1 MPVPHSAPSA
11 QKPVPVLNLGVL
23 AHVDAGKTSLTERL
37 LYLAGVVPELGSVD
51 RGTTTTDSLDL
62 ERRRGIT
69 IRTAV
74 ASFTLQTPAGPR
86 LVDLVDTP
94 GHPDFVAE
102 VERAL
107 AVLDGVVL
115 VVSAVEGVQARTR
128 VLMRVVRRLRLP
140 CLLFVNKIDR
150 AGADPG
156 RVTAEIAAELTPAI
170 VSLVDVSGAGSRSA
184 TVTPRRPPA
193 VAESLA
199 EHDDTLL
206 EAWAAG
212 RADAELVAE
221 QLAARTAGG
230 PMTSACSSRPSAHDR
245 KASSLRH
252 GTSNTTDPSSSRE
265 MTLAAPR
272 SCSTARARPASTRTC
287 AVGGLPAPPSP
298 SSFGSSG
305 KTVATSKSA
314 GRSKAPAA
322 PGSTSPSMRS
332 TRKVRIAAAP
342 WSWPTRYQNPSRE
355 RRA

>member
-37 LYLAGVVPELGSVD
+37 LYHAGVVPELGSVD

-74 ASFTLQTPAGPR
+74 ASFTLPTPAGPR

-170 VSLVDVSGAGSRSA
+170 VSQAGKLVLILGSPGGDTIPNTVAQVFRNLVDYGMTIDEA
-184 TVTPRRPPA
+184 VT
-193 VAESLA
+193 
-199 EHDDTLL
+199 T
-206 EAWAAG
+206 G
-212 RADAELVAE
+212 RVHH
-221 QLAARTAGG
+221 QW
-230 PMTSACSSRPSAHDR
+230 
-245 KASSLRH
+245 
-252 GTSNTTDPSSSRE
+252 
-265 MTLAAPR
+265 
-272 SCSTARARPASTRTC
+272 
-287 AVGGLPAPPSP
+287 LPD
-298 SSFGSSG
+298 
-305 KTVATSKSA
+305 
-314 GRSKAPAA
+314 
-322 PGSTSPSMRS
+322 
-332 TRKVRIAAAP
+332 KVRIEKQIPPSKAALQDLARRGHTLEMSVVP
-342 WSWPTRYQNPSRE
+342 LGDAKGILIGADGVAWGFSDARE
-355 RRA
+355 GGNAVGLLKPKSP